1 MPNSSTVCCDANLI
15 AYWVIADGLQA
26 SELPFDRLL
35 RTRAPLIAPSLFHY
49 EVANVLFRTH
59 RAKQAP
65 FERVQEGFRTVL
77 SLPIALFDDDAL
89 HLEALA
95 IANRF
100 NLPAVYH
107 AHYLALALRE
117 NCDFWTSDK
126 RLFNTIGNHLSWV
139 RFADLDQPTP
149 E

>member
-15 AYWVIADGLQA
+15 AYGVIADGLQA
-26 SELPFDRLL
+26 SKLPFDHLL
-35 RTRAPLIAPSLFHY
+35 RTTAPLIAPSFFHY
-49 EVANVLFRTH
+49 ELANVLFPTH

-65 FERVQEGFRTVL
+65 FERVQEEFRTAL
-77 SLPIALFDDDAL
+77 SLPIALFDDDPL
-89 HLEALA
+89 HLDALA

-100 NLPAVYH
+100 DLPAAYD

-117 NCDFWTSDK
+117 NCDFWTADR
-126 RLFNTIGNHLSWV
+126 RLFNSVGNQLPWV
-139 RFADLDQPTP
+139 RFAEPGHRTP